1 MSQWLNDPMAQFPM
15 IPSHIH
21 LIGIAGSAMT
31 PLAGMLRDLGHRV
44 TGSDTGVYPPASTLL
59 DSWGIPW
66 HDGFSES
73 NLQPLPDL
81 VVVGNAISRG
91 NVELEYVLDHKISY
105 RSLPAILEEMFIPG
119 HNSIVVSGTH
129 GKTTTTSMLAW
140 LFEVAGR
147 RPNFLIGGVA
157 ENFGRSYQLG
167 GGSDFIL
174 EGDEYDSAYFD
185 KGPKFL
191 HYHPDHLIITSL
203 EFDHAD
209 IYPDLD
215 SVALQFRRLVNLV
228 PRRGL
233 IIAWGEAPSVRES
246 VAKAFCPVETYG
258 LSTDTDWFAGDLEF
272 SEGFTI
278 FRAARRG
285 VQIARI
291 RMPLVGRFN
300 VLNAL
305 ASIAIAHA
313 NGIARAAIEQA
324 METFRSVRRRLEIKG
339 EADGVLIVEDFA
351 HHPTAIRETLEAAR
365 TRWPGRRLLAAFE
378 PRSNTLRRKVFENV
392 LHEAL
397 APADAVLLGPVN
409 RPQLLSDDQRLS
421 PAVVVENLRRLGR
434 SAESFDSA
442 DAIAAYLSSE
452 VRTGDLVLV
461 MSNGSFDGLCSKL
474 LAALEARVAAGK
486 GITR

>member
-1 MSQWLNDPMAQFPM
+1 M

-44 TGSDTGVYPPASTLL
+44 TGSDAGVYPPSSTLL
-59 DSWGIPW
+59 DSWGILW
-66 HDGFSES
+66 HDGFSPAHL
-73 NLQPLPDL
+73 NPTPDL
-81 VVVGNAISRG
+81 VVVGNAIPRG
-91 NVELEYVLDHKISY
+91 NIELEHVLDYRIPY
-105 RSLPAILEEMFIPG
+105 RSLPGILEEMFIPG

-147 RPNFLIGGVA
+147 RPNFLVGGAA

-167 GGSDFIL
+167 GGPDFIL

-209 IYPDLD
+209 IYPDFD

-228 PRRGL
+228 PCRGL
-233 IIAWGEAPSVRES
+233 IIAWGEAQSVRQA
-246 VAKAFCPVETYG
+246 VAKAYCPVETYG
-258 LSTDTDWFAGDLEF
+258 LSTGTDWFAGDLEF
-272 SEGFTI
+272 SEGFTT
-278 FRAARRG
+278 FRVARRG
-285 VQIARI
+285 VEVARV

-305 ASIAIAHA
+305 AAIAIAHA
-313 NGIARAAIEQA
+313 NGIERPAVEQG
-324 METFRSVRRRLEIKG
+324 METFRSVRRRLEVKG

-365 TRWPGRRLLAAFE
+365 TRWPGRRLWAAFE
-378 PRSNTLRRKVFENV
+378 PRSNTLRRKVFESI

-397 APADAVLLGPVN
+397 APADAVLLGPVH
-409 RPQLLSDDQRLS
+409 RPHLLADDERLS
-421 PAVVVENLRRLGR
+421 PSFVVDRLRSLGR
-434 SAESFDSA
+434 PAEAFDSA
-442 DAIAAYLSSE
+442 EAIAAYLSSE
-452 VRTGDLVLV
+452 LRPGDLVLV

-474 LAALEARVAAGK
+474 LSALEARVTAGK
-486 GITR
+486 GSTR